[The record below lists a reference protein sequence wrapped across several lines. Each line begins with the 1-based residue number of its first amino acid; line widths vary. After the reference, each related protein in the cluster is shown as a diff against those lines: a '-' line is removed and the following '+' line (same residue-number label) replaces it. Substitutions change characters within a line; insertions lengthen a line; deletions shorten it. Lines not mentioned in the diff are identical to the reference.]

1 MLHAKWAHGPAGCTR
16 PFSNF
21 NFCPA
26 LAWVAAALL
35 LHRMLPARLPA
46 RLWTLMCTTRRLPR
60 PSEACARVSEQV
72 ASNTYDSEINLGL
85 GGILSPVCGEVEEP
99 PPPLP
104 IELQAMRVVL
114 LQRIP
119 VRDGQ
124 QSNPASNCAAS
135 EAE

>member
-1 MLHAKWAHGPAGCTR
+1 M
-16 PFSNF
+16 
-21 NFCPA
+21 
-26 LAWVAAALL
+26 VAASAQNATCAAARAALDSDVYN
-35 LHRMLPARLPA
+35 PEIASA
-46 RLWTLMCTTRRLPR
+46 F
-60 PSEACARVSEQV
+60 EACVSEQV

-85 GGILSPVCGEVEEP
+85 GESLSPVCGEVEEP

-104 IELQAMRVVL
+104 IELQAMRMVL